1 MSAIAP
7 SIPTQSDA
15 VPAQATLSDRFI
27 SVQVQSFNL
36 VIPAAWVAE
45 IFRIEKSQILPLPFY
60 NPLLVGI
67 THHGG
72 RVLPLLSAHHL
83 LKAAS
88 TSLRENTMV
97 VKLNDAAGTLAHV
110 GLVVDRTLGSQT
122 RTELPATLFSDS
134 LTAESLNSASEPMLL
149 LRSEWVS
156 PDLWQP
162 QHWLPDNSA

>member
-15 VPAQATLSDRFI
+15 VPAQATLSERFI
-27 SVQVQSFNL
+27 LVQVQSFNL

-45 IFRIEKSQILPLPFY
+45 IFRIEKPQILPLPFY

-83 LKAAS
+83 LKTAS
-88 TSLRENTMV
+88 ASLQENTMV

-122 RTELPATLFSDS
+122 RTELPPTLFSNS
-134 LTAESLNSASEPMLL
+134 PSTEALNPASEPMIL

-156 PDLWQP
+156 SDVWQP
-162 QHWLPDNSA
+162 LCWLPNSSP